1 VSGSSQD
8 LTSNS
13 AGCRK
18 CWPAH
23 QTDAPSLRCGRMGFG
38 VGLLVGLV
46 GAALAVAKP
55 QTMKAAGPFGVVRFV
70 SGGLRSVGD
79 RQVGM
84 VRQDQTERSERRR

>member
-1 VSGSSQD
+1 
-8 LTSNS
+8 
-13 AGCRK
+13 
-18 CWPAH
+18 
-23 QTDAPSLRCGRMGFG
+23 MGFG

-84 VRQDQTERSERRR
+84 VRQDQTVRSERRR